1 MRLEDLR
8 AARTVAM
15 KNNDTQTKNV
25 LSNMI
30 DAVLKATITP
40 KGRIEVTEQ
49 LVDETLIKY
58 QKTIQ
63 EMIDTC
69 PSSRPDLLNDYTAEM
84 EIVKIYTPKLITDPE
99 EIRKTINTV
108 LEFEELDPTKMNKG
122 QIMKFISPY
131 VKGKADMKVVNQ
143 VVTEM
148 IGK

>member
-1 MRLEDLR
+1 
-8 AARTVAM
+8 
-15 KNNDTQTKNV
+15 
-25 LSNMI
+25 
-30 DAVLKATITP
+30 
-40 KGRIEVTEQ
+40 
-49 LVDETLIKY
+49 
-58 QKTIQ
+58 
-63 EMIDTC
+63 MIDTC